1 MPASQVSPGDLL
13 VPSIISKDEFVVT
26 QVAQVV
32 LNEGYM
38 VQVATERGMVVVNGE
53 IEVPTRGLGD

>member
-1 MPASQVSPGDLL
+1 MPAKQVRPGDLIA
-13 VPSIISKDEFVVT
+13 PITDEWVVS

-32 LNEGYM
+32 VSEGYM
-38 VQVATERGMVVVNGE
+38 VQVATERGTVVVNGE